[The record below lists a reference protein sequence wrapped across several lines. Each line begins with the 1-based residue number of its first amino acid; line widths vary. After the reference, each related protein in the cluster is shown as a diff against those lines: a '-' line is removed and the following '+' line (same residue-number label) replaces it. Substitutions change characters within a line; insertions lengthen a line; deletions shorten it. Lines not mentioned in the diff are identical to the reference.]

1 LTIGG
6 SRKLLYQKRY
16 RAPFRLFPLSLAKV
30 AQPSMNTMPL
40 AGVRVLELA
49 RVLAGPW
56 AGQLLADLGAEVIKV
71 ERPGSGDD
79 TRAWGPPFV
88 QGRNGETLGSA
99 YYHATNRGKRSV
111 VADFETQAGQN
122 LVRALAREADVV
134 IENFKLGGLKPFG
147 LDYESL
153 QAINPRLIY
162 CSITGFGQ
170 TGPYAPRPGYD
181 FLIQAMGGIMH
192 ITGEPEREPMKIGVA
207 FADVFT
213 GLYAAIAVE
222 AALIERARS
231 GLGQYIDM
239 SLLDVMV
246 GVLANQAL
254 NYLVSGVSPKRM
266 GNSHPNIV
274 PYQVFPAA
282 DGHVVIAVGNDAQF
296 LRLCEVL
303 VLPELAADPRYQSN
317 GGRVAARAELVAS
330 IAARTIRM
338 TRAELIAALEQA
350 GVPTGPI
357 HDIAEVFADPQVVA
371 RAMRLD
377 LPAPD
382 AAAGTIPGVRT
393 PILFS
398 RTPLSYEQ
406 ASPHLGAD
414 TEAVLANLAE
424 GKPLFRS
431 SHE

>member
-1 LTIGG
+1 
-6 SRKLLYQKRY
+6 
-16 RAPFRLFPLSLAKV
+16 
-30 AQPSMNTMPL
+30 MNTMPL

-71 ERPGSGDD
+71 ERPGAGDD

-88 QGRNGETLGSA
+88 RGQNGETLDSA

-111 VADFETQAGQN
+111 VADFETEEGQG
-122 LVRALAREADVV
+122 LVRALAREADVL
-134 IENFKLGGLKPFG
+134 IENFKLGGLKPFA
-147 LDYESL
+147 LDYDSL

-213 GLYAAIAVE
+213 GLYAVIAVQ
-222 AALIERARS
+222 AALMERERS
-231 GLGQYIDM
+231 GQGQHIDM
-239 SLLDVMV
+239 SLLDVLV

-254 NYLVSGVSPKRM
+254 NYLVSGVPPKRM
-266 GNSHPNIV
+266 GNAHPNVV
-274 PYQVFPAA
+274 PYQVFPTA
-282 DGHVVIAVGNDAQF
+282 DGHVVIAVGNDTQF
-296 LRLCEVL
+296 LRLCDVL
-303 VLPELAADPRYQSN
+303 VLPELAADRRYQSN
-317 GGRVAARAELVAS
+317 AGRVAARTELVAS
-330 IAARTIRM
+330 VAARTIRM
-338 TRAELIAALEQA
+338 TRAELLSALEKA
-350 GVPTGPI
+350 GVPAGPI

-382 AAAGTIPGVRT
+382 AAAGTVPGVRT
-393 PILFS
+393 PVLFS
-398 RTPLSYEQ
+398 RTPLSYQ
-406 ASPHLGAD
+406 QPSPRLGAD
-414 TEAVLANLAE
+414 TEALRADIAD

-431 SHE
+431 SRG